1 MSADSNEKQRWNFS
15 AEECSRHPL
24 METREAAQLL
34 GVSIRTLARLAG
46 QGKIPGAVKVGKL
59 WRFNRRKLYDFIGLE
74 A

>member
-1 MSADSNEKQRWNFS
+1 MSSTENVEQQGYGARQST
-15 AEECSRHPL
+15 ALPPL

-46 QGKIPGAVKVGKL
+46 QGKIPGAVKIGKL

>member
-1 MSADSNEKQRWNFS
+1 
-15 AEECSRHPL
+15 

-46 QGKIPGAVKVGKL
+46 QGKIPGAVKIGKL